1 MLITSSG
8 TLECSKVLLA
18 SRSTFFNKIF
28 NQSHN
33 VGKFANRVFTDCSF
47 EVLKCAMDVI
57 FGLEVKMPL
66 KLTGQFKFIL
76 KKWQIKYIV
85 GEKKVSEESDSGI
98 ARAVVSLNRDD
109 EEDISVK
116 QVRVEGVG
124 APEEIDNNSKVGPPK
139 ETVDIQIVQKV
150 VS

>member
-1 MLITSSG
+1 
-8 TLECSKVLLA
+8 
-18 SRSTFFNKIF
+18 
-28 NQSHN
+28 
-33 VGKFANRVFTDCSF
+33 
-47 EVLKCAMDVI
+47 MDVI

-66 KLTGQFKFIL
+66 KLTGQLKFIL

-124 APEEIDNNSKVGPPK
+124 APEEIDNNSTVGPPK